1 MVSDSAV
8 GTSTVSTPKAG
19 SSSARA
25 SANWSEGVATTRDS
39 VTVAL
44 WTAISRITGLVRV
57 AVVAAALGA
66 TYLGN
71 TYQFTNSVPNLVYYG
86 LLGGA
91 LVSSLLVPVLVR
103 QLAAADPAAA
113 ARVASGFLGAA
124 TAAALLAIPVAAVAV
139 PLVLRLSTAGAPDG
153 ISSAQTSA
161 GTLLVAL
168 LVPQILAYAVIACS
182 AAVMN
187 ASHRFALAAAAP
199 ALENVGSIAVL
210 LVVWLRYGSGREIT
224 DVGTPELL
232 LLGGGTTAA
241 VALHACV
248 QWWGARRTGIRL
260 SLAPGWRDPEVRTVL
275 RRASIAILQAGL
287 WTIQIVVMLALANR
301 VAGGVVAVLVAMNF
315 FFLPI
320 ALVATPVA
328 LSTLPRLAEHAQ
340 AQRWDAYQDAVARA
354 VALTVFAAV
363 PAAVGYVV
371 LAAPLGRA
379 ISFGSMSGSASL
391 IAASLAAVAA
401 GVVGTATFTVAT
413 YACYAREDA
422 RTPLRVM
429 FGQACV
435 AVSIMGCSVVTSGR
449 GALAILTGGLAAGA
463 LGGAAVLLHRLRV
476 PVRPGSPLAW
486 SFLRTASSAAT
497 MALPTWLI
505 GHVLSKAVNGRAV
518 ELGVLVLAAATGA
531 AVYVLG
537 HRFSGSPELRMLTS
551 SVLHRPSP
559 VAVPVTRGSWQ
570 GQA

>member
-1 MVSDSAV
+1 MVSLDHADTPAV
-8 GTSTVSTPKAG
+8 G
-19 SSSARA
+19 A
-25 SANWSEGVATTRDS
+25 SAAWSEAVSTTRDS

-57 AVVAAALGA
+57 AVVAAVLGA

-103 QLAAADPAAA
+103 HLAAGDVAAT

-124 TAAALLAIPVAAVAV
+124 TAGALLAVPVAVVAV
-139 PLVLRLSTAGAPDG
+139 PLVLRLSTAGAPAG
-153 ISSAQTSA
+153 ISAAQATA

-168 LVPQILAYAVIACS
+168 LVPQVVAYAVIACS

-187 ASHRFALAAAAP
+187 ARRRFALAAAAP

-210 LVVWLRYGSGREIT
+210 MVVWLRYGSGREIT
-224 DVGTPELL
+224 NVSTAELL
-232 LLGGGTTAA
+232 MLGGGTTAA
-241 VALHACV
+241 VVLHATV
-248 QWWGARRTGIRL
+248 QWWGARRTGVRL
-260 SLAPGWRDPEVRTVL
+260 TLAPGWRDPEVRTVL

-301 VAGGVVAVLVAMNF
+301 VPGGVVAVLIAMNF

-340 AQRWDAYQDAVARA
+340 ARRWAAYHDAVTRA
-354 VALTVFAAV
+354 VALTVFATV

-371 LAAPLGRA
+371 LAGQLGRVV
-379 ISFGSMSGSASL
+379 SFGSMSESAPL
-391 IAASLAAVAA
+391 IAAALAAVAA

-422 RTPLRVM
+422 WTPLRVM
-429 FGQACV
+429 IGQACV
-435 AVSIMGCSVVTSGR
+435 AVSIMASSLLTSGR
-449 GALAILTGGLAAGA
+449 GALAVLTGGLATGA

-476 PVRPGSPLAW
+476 RGRRGSPLLA
-486 SFLRTASSAAT
+486 SFLRTGSCAAA
-497 MALPTWLI
+497 MAVPTWLV
-505 GHVLSKAVNGRAV
+505 GHLASRVLSGRAG
-518 ELGVLVLAAATGA
+518 ELAAVVLAAVTGA
-531 AVYVLG
+531 AVYGLG
-537 HRFSGSPELRMLTS
+537 HRLTGSPELGMLTS
-551 SVLHRPSP
+551 SVLRRTRSVP
-559 VAVPVTRGSWQ
+559 VAADPGGLASLGAQ
-570 GQA
+570 GARS